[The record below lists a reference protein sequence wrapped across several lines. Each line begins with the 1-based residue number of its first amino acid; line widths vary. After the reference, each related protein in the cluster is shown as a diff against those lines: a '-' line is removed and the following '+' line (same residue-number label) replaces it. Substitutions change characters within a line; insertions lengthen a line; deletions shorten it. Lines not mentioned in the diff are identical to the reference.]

1 MNRNKLFTAICLP
14 ALLLAAGGCTQ
25 DEIPG
30 DGNTLPEGQ
39 YPLQIASVSLSAE
52 ITDEPWG
59 ASEAPQTRVAESAD
73 GGSSHW
79 TDGDVIGVK
88 IGEDG
93 TPGEY
98 TMNVDENGNV
108 TVTAIDAAYWTST
121 VQAAV
126 SAWYPT
132 TETVSLADQS
142 DKLAYVLQGSGTGTY
157 NAAVTLNFTHSLAKV
172 RVIVE
177 GTKAAQ
183 VDEVKIWSYPT
194 CTYMQGGNVQGL
206 GQKQYI
212 TMFHKENSVVWEAN
226 VVAESLST
234 DDCNK
239 YVQLVMK
246 SGNLESVSI
255 SLNTNTL
262 AAGTINE
269 IRINANGYPITID
282 DNGTYEIN
290 GVSERL
296 IITGKNPT
304 IIFKDAHI
312 TSYADDVSAIRIADG
327 CTPTLKFEGTNL
339 LCKNGGDG
347 SRIGCIMSEGNAE
360 YHIQL
365 ENDAKLA
372 VISNAI
378 AIGGTYRDNHLAI
391 SGKGTMWLESNGRS
405 RPAIIV
411 NNGKLTI
418 SDNVDLTAVVG
429 GSPRWNGNRPFVVA
443 IGDDNYGSYPPGTV
457 SMNNC
462 TLKLYTIA
470 QEGEPQHWVY
480 LVKGSVSPG
489 VDAVLQKAYWDE
501 EVDAGN
507 GVKVTKLKEKP
518 VRPDW
523 VDKLLNQ

>member
-1 MNRNKLFTAICLP
+1 MNRHSLTRTIFGVAIL
-14 ALLLAAGGCTQ
+14 LLLAACSQ
-25 DEIPG
+25 DELAG
-30 DGNTLPEGQ
+30 DGTQLPEGK

-52 ITDEPWG
+52 VTDEPWG
-59 ASEAPQTRVAESAD
+59 ASHTPQTRVSEND
-73 GGSSHW
+73 DRGSSHW
-79 TDGDVIGVK
+79 DNGDK
-88 IGEDG
+88 IKVQIADG
-93 TPGEY
+93 TPGTY
-98 TMNVDENGNV
+98 TYQDGSL
-108 TVTAIDAAYWTST
+108 TVADGDLPAYWASKDDA
-121 VQAAV
+121 Q
-126 SAWYPT
+126 SIRAWYT
-132 TETVSLADQS
+132 SSGSETVELNNQTG
-142 DKLAYVLQGSGTGTY
+142 KLAYVLTAQTT
-157 NAAVTLNFTHSLAKV
+157 ANFNTSVSLTFSHALAKV

-183 VDEVKIWSYPT
+183 VDEVRIWSYPT

-206 GQKQYI
+206 SQKQYI

-327 CTPTLKFEGTNL
+327 CAPTLKFEGTNL

-443 IGDDNYGSYPPGTV
+443 IGDDNYDSYPPGTV

-489 VDAVLQKAYWDE
+489 VDAVLQSAYWNE

-507 GVKVTKLKEKP
+507 EVKVTKLKEKP